1 MHEFLG
7 LIQSKMRD
15 AGELRQK
22 SQGQSIEDDPAGPT
36 FGRLKKRLRQ
46 AGGREA
52 DSGDRT
58 EPMQGHHRVG
68 E

>member
-1 MHEFLG
+1 M
-7 LIQSKMRD
+7 Q
-15 AGELRQK
+15 GELRQK

-46 AGGREA
+46 AGGRGA
-52 DSGDRT
+52 GSGDRT
-58 EPMQGHHRVG
+58 EPVQGHHRVG